1 MKSVV
6 TLARYRRYRRY
17 RLCYLFARSRAPV
30 GYMAVSETF
39 ITIVKD
45 DPPRMIEDVN
55 GTEGHAGANSHLN
68 MIEMAAP
75 VEIRISSISL
85 VADLKDQLNNRLGRI
100 AGFEKEDVAELP
112 RMALMTGRKIWSD
125 VEVSKTVLIENGCL
139 SDIKYGNIKLKV
151 QHCDL
156 RDPPRQSKAEQEET
170 QRIEIDKDAKAR
182 ERGRSRR
189 VRPGRRRQS

>member
-30 GYMAVSETF
+30 GYMVVSEAF

-45 DPPRMIEDVN
+45 DSPRMTEDAN

-85 VADLKDQLNNRLGRI
+85 VADLKVQLNNRLGRI

-125 VEVSKTVLIENGCL
+125 VEVLKTVLIENGCL

>member
-30 GYMAVSETF
+30 GYMVVSDAF

-45 DPPRMIEDVN
+45 DSPRMTEEAN
-55 GTEGHAGANSHLN
+55 GTEGHTGANSYLN

-125 VEVSKTVLIENGCL
+125 VEVLKTVLIENGCL

>member
-1 MKSVV
+1 MVV
-6 TLARYRRYRRY
+6 SDA
-17 RLCYLFARSRAPV
+17 
-30 GYMAVSETF
+30 F

-45 DPPRMIEDVN
+45 DSPRMTEEAN
-55 GTEGHAGANSHLN
+55 GTEGHAGANSYLN

-125 VEVSKTVLIENGCL
+125 VEVLKTV
-139 SDIKYGNIKLKV
+139 SVSYT
-151 QHCDL
+151 HL
-156 RDPPRQSKAEQEET
+156 RAHET
-170 QRIEIDKDAKAR
+170 
-182 ERGRSRR
+182 
-189 VRPGRRRQS
+189 

>member
-30 GYMAVSETF
+30 GYMVVSEAF

-45 DPPRMIEDVN
+45 DSPRMTEDAN

-85 VADLKDQLNNRLGRI
+85 VVDLKVQLNNRLGRI

-139 SDIKYGNIKLKV
+139 SDIIKLKV

>member
-85 VADLKDQLNNRLGRI
+85 VVDLKVQLNNRLGRI

-112 RMALMTGRKIWSD
+112 RMALMTGRKICSD

-139 SDIKYGNIKLKV
+139 SDIIKLKV

>member
-1 MKSVV
+1 MLS
-6 TLARYRRYRRY
+6 
-17 RLCYLFARSRAPV
+17 LCSHRAPI
-30 GYMAVSETF
+30 GYMVVSDAF

-45 DPPRMIEDVN
+45 DSPRMTQEAN

-125 VEVSKTVLIENGCL
+125 VEVLKTVLIENGCL

>member
-30 GYMAVSETF
+30 GYMVVSEAF

-45 DPPRMIEDVN
+45 DSPRMTEEAN

-125 VEVSKTVLIENGCL
+125 VEVLKTVLIENGCL

>member
-1 MKSVV
+1 MLS
-6 TLARYRRYRRY
+6 
-17 RLCYLFARSRAPV
+17 LCSHRAPI
-30 GYMAVSETF
+30 GYMVVSDAF

-45 DPPRMIEDVN
+45 DSPRMTQEAN

-125 VEVSKTVLIENGCL
+125 VEVLKTVLIENGCL
-139 SDIKYGNIKLKV
+139 SDIIKLTV

-156 RDPPRQSKAEQEET
+156 RDPPRQSMAEQEET

>member
-30 GYMAVSETF
+30 GYMVVSEAF

-45 DPPRMIEDVN
+45 DSPRMTEDAN

-125 VEVSKTVLIENGCL
+125 VEVLKTVLIENGCL